1 MSVKKKR
8 VVVAMSGGVD
18 SSVAAYLLVE
28 QGYEVVGISMRLW
41 SYEKDAT
48 HGCCTPEDLL
58 DARKVANQL
67 GIPHYITDFQA
78 TFEQK
83 VVDEFVNAY
92 KHGETP
98 NPCVR
103 CNNDLKFS
111 TLLKRANE
119 LGADYLA
126 TGHYARVVREISQ
139 GDGITES
146 TQEYKLL
153 RAVDASRDQS
163 YFLYGMS
170 QKELSQIMFP
180 LGELTK
186 VEVRKIGRKAGIST
200 SDKPDSQEICFVP
213 KDYSEFVEKRIQGQV
228 ISGNLIDE
236 AGKVLGKHE
245 GIHQFTV
252 GQRKGIQIPTTLP
265 MYVSKIDKTTGN
277 VTIGSKEALKK
288 SAFDVR
294 ELRWVN
300 APVQVGD
307 RLLTQIRS
315 RFYPSQAVIEEVAEE
330 TVRVKFEVPQESIS
344 PGQAAVFYK
353 DNQVIGGGWISKVI
367 G

>member
-1 MSVKKKR
+1 MTEPKKKR

-18 SSVAAYLLVE
+18 SSVAALLLVQ

-41 SYEKDAT
+41 SYEQDAT
-48 HGCCTPEDLL
+48 HGCCTPEDLF

-67 GIPHYITDFQA
+67 GIPHYISDFQA

-103 CNNDLKFS
+103 CNNDLKFH
-111 TLLKRANE
+111 TLLRRANE

-126 TGHYARVVREISQ
+126 TGHYARVVKEMAMQ
-139 GDGITES
+139 DDGLAKE
-146 TQEYKLL
+146 EYKLM
-153 RAVDASRDQS
+153 RAVDATRDQS

-180 LGELTK
+180 LGDLTK
-186 VEVRKIGRKAGIST
+186 VEVREIGRQAGIAT

-213 KDYSEFVEKRIQGQV
+213 KDYSDFVAQRIKGDTIKGKLV
-228 ISGNLIDE
+228 DE
-236 AGKVLGKHE
+236 SGKVLGDHD
-245 GIHQFTV
+245 GIHKFTV

-265 MYVSKIDKTTGN
+265 MYVNHIDKQTGN
-277 VTIGSKEALKK
+277 VTVGSKEALKK
-288 SAFDVR
+288 SEFDVR
-294 ELRWVN
+294 ELRWVHN
-300 APVQVGD
+300 PVKVGD
-307 RLLTQIRS
+307 KLLTQIRS
-315 RFYPSQAVIEEVAEE
+315 RFYPSEAEVIEVGD
-330 TVRVKFEVPQESIS
+330 TIRMKFDIPQESIS

-353 DNQVIGGGWISKVI
+353 NDQVIGGGWISKVI

>member
-1 MSVKKKR
+1 
-8 VVVAMSGGVD
+8 MSGGVD

-48 HGCCTPEDLL
+48 HGCCTPEDLF
-58 DARKVANQL
+58 DARKVATQL
-67 GIPHYITDFQA
+67 GIPHYISDFQA

-103 CNNDLKFS
+103 CNNDLKFH

-126 TGHYARVVREISQ
+126 TGHYARVVKETAM
-139 GDGITES
+139 GDDGLPKE
-146 TQEYKLL
+146 EYKLM
-153 RAVDASRDQS
+153 RAVDSTRDQS

-180 LGELTK
+180 LGDLTK
-186 VEVRKIGRKAGIST
+186 VQVREIGRKAGIAT

-213 KDYSEFVEKRIQGQV
+213 KDYSDFVEKRIQGDT
-228 ISGNLIDE
+228 IKGNLVDE
-236 AGKVLGKHE
+236 SGKVLGSHE
-245 GIHQFTV
+245 GIHKFTV

-265 MYVSKIDKTTGN
+265 MYVSKIDKETGN
-277 VTIGSKEALKK
+277 VTVGSKAALKK
-288 SAFDVR
+288 SEFDVR

-300 APVQVGD
+300 SPVKVGD
-307 RLLTQIRS
+307 KLLTQIRS
-315 RFYPSQAVIEEVAEE
+315 RFYPSEAVIEE
-330 TVRVKFEVPQESIS
+330 TNSDTIRVKFEVPQESIS

>member
-1 MSVKKKR
+1 M
-8 VVVAMSGGVD
+8 G
-18 SSVAAYLLVE
+18 
-28 QGYEVVGISMRLW
+28 Q
-41 SYEKDAT
+41 
-48 HGCCTPEDLL
+48 
-58 DARKVANQL
+58 
-67 GIPHYITDFQA
+67 
-78 TFEQK
+78 
-83 VVDEFVNAY
+83 
-92 KHGETP
+92 
-98 NPCVR
+98 
-103 CNNDLKFS
+103 
-111 TLLKRANE
+111 KRANE

>member
-1 MSVKKKR
+1 METKRKR
-8 VVVAMSGGVD
+8 VVIAMSGGVD
-18 SSVAAYLLVE
+18 SSVAAYLLVK

-48 HGCCTPEDLL
+48 HGCCTPEDLF
-58 DARKVANQL
+58 DARKVATQL
-67 GIPHYITDFQA
+67 KIPHYISDFQA
-78 TFEQK
+78 TFEDK

-103 CNNDLKFS
+103 CNNDLKFH

-126 TGHYARVVREISQ
+126 TGHYARVVHENN
-139 GDGITES
+139 
-146 TQEYKLL
+146 EYKLM
-153 RAVDASRDQS
+153 RAVDATRDQS

-186 VEVRKIGRKAGIST
+186 VEVREIGRQAGIAT

-213 KDYSEFVEKRIQGQV
+213 KDYSDFVEKRIKGDT
-228 ISGNLIDE
+228 IKGNLVDE
-236 AGKVLGKHE
+236 SGKVLGAHE
-245 GIHQFTV
+245 GIHKFTV

-265 MYVSKIDKTTGN
+265 MYVNHIDKETGN
-277 VTIGSKEALKK
+277 VTVGSKEALKK
-288 SAFDVR
+288 SEFDVR

-300 APVQVGD
+300 TPVKKGD
-307 RLLTQIRS
+307 KLLTQIRS
-315 RFYPSQAVIEEVAEE
+315 RFYPSEAEVIEVGD
-330 TVRVKFEVPQESIS
+330 TVRVKFEIPQESIS
-344 PGQAAVFYK
+344 PGQAAVFYRG
-353 DNQVIGGGWISKVI
+353 NQVVGGGWISKVI
-367 G
+367 A